1 MLTNNVLYN
10 LSMLEFQY
18 LKFFFLFVVCVL
30 LLTFSVF
37 VYVQRLDKINIW
49 RIFYVLYANLFSII
63 LSSRNPPRH
72 FIHNKLIFYTLA

>member
-30 LLTFSVF
+30 LLTFSVY
-37 VYVQRLDKINIW
+37 VYVQRLDKINI
-49 RIFYVLYANLFSII
+49 
-63 LSSRNPPRH
+63 
-72 FIHNKLIFYTLA
+72 